1 MFLLVVFFAPIMI
14 SIIVLIAINFFI
26 LSKRN
31 FEESKIYFV
40 SVILLDAFITF
51 WLLIWIGLIVL
62 FLYEHEAFSLFY
74 QYIIIITILYIVK
87 ALNIVFC
94 YIQSKKIKVFEG
106 NIIANSKVQI
116 WLFLFLFIIP
126 FANIIWI
133 FRILFSM
140 VSQEKNKET
149 VNKV

>member
-1 MFLLVVFFAPIMI
+1 MFLLVVFFAPIMM
-14 SIIVLIAINFFI
+14 SIIVLIPINSFI

-40 SVILLDAFITF
+40 SVMLLDAFITF
-51 WLLIWIGLIVL
+51 WLLIWIGLIAL
-62 FLYEHEAFSLFY
+62 FLYKHEAFYLFY
-74 QYIIIITILYIVK
+74 QYIIIITILYILK

-94 YIQSKKIKVFEG
+94 YTQSKKIKIFEA

-116 WLFLFLFIIP
+116 WLFLFLIP